1 MMLKCDVHH
10 SISILVSD
18 LMKDDDD
25 LPESGPIKLQ
35 LGDEIIRKTYE
46 SDAKCAL
53 WIFPYHCIQF
63 KNVLRVSGED
73 ISESTQLME
82 EIIKATK
89 RPKYLRNLS
98 EVVNLCHWYL

>member
-1 MMLKCDVHH
+1 MICKSDVYYG
-10 SISILVSD
+10 ISILVSD
-18 LMKDDDD
+18 LMKDDQN

-35 LGDEIIRKTYE
+35 LGDDIIRKTYE

-63 KNVLRVSGED
+63 KNVLRISGED

-82 EIIKATK
+82 EIIKATR

-98 EVVNLCHWYL
+98 EVLNLSH